1 MSTTAP
7 LRLRR
12 TRTAAAALAALS
24 CAGMTLAGASAAV
37 AAPGDSGDLKI
48 HNSGVEHW
56 DTRDDIKGV
65 CKFSLSAFNFE
76 SLTQVTWTIN
86 PQPPQAAG
94 ATLTDTL
101 VLIAGRG
108 HTGEYS
114 LPNGEYLLTWTAPS
128 GPRQKVFTVD
138 CDKYGDKHGA
148 NGGENQH
155 GKEQGK
161 DKDKD
166 KIEDEKGTDWEKDD
180 KGSPHGAVPAGG
192 GGAAA
197 GTGEGNG
204 DNGSSA
210 GVTTALVTGAAGVAG
225 LVLVRRA
232 RRRAHG
238 AA

>member
-48 HNSGVEHW
+48 HNAGVEHW

-76 SLTQVTWTIN
+76 SLTQLTWTIN
-86 PQPPQAAG
+86 PQPPTAAG

-114 LPNGEYLLTWTAPS
+114 LPDGEYMLTWTAPS
-128 GPRQKVFTVD
+128 GPRQKIFTVD
-138 CDKYGDKHGA
+138 CDKYGNKQGA
-148 NGGENQH
+148 GGGENQH
-155 GKEQGK
+155 GKEQ
-161 DKDKD
+161 DKG
-166 KIEDEKGTDWEKDD
+166 KIEDEKGSDWEKDA

-197 GTGEGNG
+197 DNGEGNG
-204 DNGSSA
+204 NNGSSA

>member
-1 MSTTAP
+1 MSTTATLHP
-7 LRLRR
+7 RR
-12 TRTAAAALAALS
+12 PRTAAAALAALA
-24 CAGMTLAGASAAV
+24 CAGVTLAGASAAV

-48 HNSGVEHW
+48 HNAGVEHW

-76 SLTQVTWTIN
+76 SLTQVTWTIT
-86 PQPPQAAG
+86 PQPPTAAG

-108 HTGEYS
+108 HTGQYS
-114 LPNGEYLLTWTAPS
+114 LPDGEYLLTWTAPS

-138 CDKYGDKHGA
+138 CDKYGDKQGA
-148 NGGENQH
+148 KGGENQN
-155 GKEQGK
+155 
-161 DKDKD
+161 KD
-166 KIEDEKGTDWEKDD
+166 KIQDDKGTDWEKDD

-192 GGAAA
+192 GGAADSGETNGA
-197 GTGEGNG
+197 G
-204 DNGSSA
+204 GSST